1 MSLDAFPVVEYTY
14 YPLFPPSPCEV
25 SKNACTTHG
34 CRKLNLWPP
43 HLTLPIPSHPT
54 PSHATPLHPS
64 HPPPPHAMAVR
75 FYGRSASSSAAP
87 TIKTDLDVLRESY
100 RFIRSEADDAEGTWE
115 QRLAK
120 RYYDK
125 LFKEYCVGDMSRYKE
140 NKIGLRWR
148 THAEVL
154 QGKGQFVCGTKGY
167 SSSSRSQSDISG
179 SGDRSDSSDFSNTS
193 GSKRGAAESDSDEGN
208 NAKRHKRG
216 RSERARKEE
225 LTGRGVR
232 HGAKEEEAKLRR
244 ERQEQKCQKA
254 GGKEAGQA
262 RGMGG
267 ASRESG
273 AGGAGE
279 GTEAGQDGRV
289 HGAAGA
295 GKSAADGHENAR
307 AGEGH
312 GERQGQGKGQGQ
324 GQGQGSG
331 GRLADGKGKN
341 VVVQGGTLPAN
352 EEVWQQPAMVA
363 EPSRE
368 EEFDE
373 YFQGM
378 FL

>member
-1 MSLDAFPVVEYTY
+1 MRLKTNVT
-14 YPLFPPSPCEV
+14 
-25 SKNACTTHG
+25 
-34 CRKLNLWPP
+34 P
-43 HLTLPIPSHPT
+43 HH
-54 PSHATPLHPS
+54 
-64 HPPPPHAMAVR
+64 R
-75 FYGRSASSSAAP
+75 SSSQTTPCFRHAYQLNQC
-87 TIKTDLDVLRESY
+87 KEKELERQQEECL
-100 RFIRSEADDAEGTWE
+100 SEAAQDQPNTSPSLLTSHF
-115 QRLAK
+115 R
-120 RYYDK
+120 
-125 LFKEYCVGDMSRYKE
+125 FNS
-140 NKIGLRWR
+140 
-148 THAEVL
+148 
-154 QGKGQFVCGTKGY
+154 Y

-179 SGDRSDSSDFSNTS
+179 SGDRSNSCDFSNTS

-262 RGMGG
+262 RGMSG

-312 GERQGQGKGQGQ
+312 GERQGQWKGQGQ

-352 EEVWQQPAMVA
+352 EEVWQQPAMVV